1 MPKLS
6 VIIPV
11 FNVASYLDGCLAS
24 VCDQTF
30 RDMEIICI
38 DDGSSDSS
46 GEILSRWADSD
57 PRIRVFRQP
66 NSGSAVA
73 RNSGLDHATGD
84 YVAFADAD
92 DHLAPEM
99 YARLLEKAL
108 TQELDVVGCSF
119 MPYPEGRR
127 SVFSLKTGTVLD
139 FHALIASDDHVESS
153 NDLCF
158 VWRYLFRRSTLEKGH
173 IRFTPE
179 LRMAEDM
186 VFVTEAMPAS
196 RRILLME
203 EAYYYYRIDNPAS
216 LMKSSHDPA
225 RLNAIPLSW
234 RAKMDQIRRFRMDDF
249 SPCSADLAHYTL
261 WNLLPMMM
269 RALPAEAGKE
279 GIREILSTE
288 MIRQSCRIL
297 GFRNP
302 FDNVK
307 EYLYYLAV
315 KFRLSALV
323 YRLYH
328 K

>member
-24 VCDQTF
+24 VCEQTF

-66 NSGSAVA
+66 NSGPSRT
-73 RNSGLDHATGD
+73 RNAGLDQATGD

-92 DHLAPEM
+92 DRLAPEM

-108 TQELDVVGCSF
+108 TQDLDVVGCSYVT
-119 MPYPEGRR
+119 YPDGRH

-186 VFVTEAMPAS
+186 VFVTEAMAAS

-234 RAKMDQIRRFRMDDF
+234 RVKMDQIRRFRMDDF
-249 SPCSADLAHYTL
+249 SPCSAGLARYTL
-261 WNLLPMMM
+261 RTLLPMMM
-269 RALPAEAGKE
+269 AALPAEAGRE
-279 GIREILSTE
+279 GVRNILSTE
-288 MIRQSCRIL
+288 MLRESCRML
-297 GFRNP
+297 GYTNP
-302 FDNVK
+302 FDNWK

-315 KFRLSALV
+315 KFRLPAV
-323 YRLYH
+323 RLYLH

>member
-11 FNVASYLDGCLAS
+11 FNVASYLDGCLVS

-66 NSGSAVA
+66 NSGPSRT
-73 RNSGLDHATGD
+73 RNAGLDQATGD

-92 DHLAPEM
+92 DRLAPEM

-186 VFVTEAMPAS
+186 VFVTEAMAAS

-261 WNLLPMMM
+261 RNLLPMMM

-279 GIREILSTE
+279 GVKEILSTE

-315 KFRLSALV
+315 KFRFPALV
-323 YRLYH
+323 CRLY